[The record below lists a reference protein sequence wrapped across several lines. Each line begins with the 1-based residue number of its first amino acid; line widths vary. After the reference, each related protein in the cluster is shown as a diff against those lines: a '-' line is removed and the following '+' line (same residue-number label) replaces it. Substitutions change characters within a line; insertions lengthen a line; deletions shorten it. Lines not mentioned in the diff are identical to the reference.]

1 MNETTAEP
9 DDKTPEALPG
19 LPVRVTWPQGFTPM
33 DGFPGVANPD
43 TQASIVVHAFPAP
56 FDELAAGMN
65 RENLLKRGVRLDG
78 QEALSLE
85 GRRALLIRCGQ
96 SAQDVEVDKWILVLE
111 GDGRTALLTATFPVR
126 EAPAMAAPLREALLT
141 ARWVEAAPEAPT
153 LRLGHSPL
161 LTYATTTAGL
171 DVYTPDGRFVPGQRP
186 EAVMF
191 AGHGMAPIRGEEA
204 QRRFCTERIGNL
216 DDDLMGVTITTMRPI
231 SLDGLHGFEGQAVGT
246 SRADGRR
253 RAVYQVVLFEP
264 DRYVILVG
272 LTDEDQAEGYVP
284 AFQAIAGGFAAHTE
298 T

>member
-1 MNETTAEP
+1 MNETTADP
-9 DDKTPEALPG
+9 DDKTPETLPG
-19 LPVRVTWPQGFTPM
+19 LPVRVTWPVGFTPM

-43 TQASIVVHAFPAP
+43 TQASIVLHAFPAP

-78 QEALSLE
+78 QETLTLE

-141 ARWVEAAPEAPT
+141 ARWVDAAPETPT
-153 LRLGHSPL
+153 LRLGHSPRL
-161 LTYATTTAGL
+161 RYATTTAGL

-191 AGHGMAPIRGEEA
+191 AGYGMAPIRGEEA
-204 QRRFCTERIGNL
+204 QRRFCTDRIGNL
-216 DDDLMGVTITTMRPI
+216 DDDLMGMTITTLRPI
-231 SLDGLHGFEGQAVGT
+231 TLDGLHGFEGQAVGT